1 MRREVRLEYRDP
13 ALLPMLGEAV
23 PPGELLLDTN
33 VFINAR
39 AGRGPAM
46 LRTLLEHLPHSFV
59 AAPTLAE
66 LAWIT
71 GRLDPSHPDT
81 ARVLVA
87 QTALLTRI
95 EAATVLVPTEA
106 DWRAAGALASQVARA
121 RAGGG
126 SMAAIAVDR
135 FELTADAL
143 TAIVAAHAGCT
154 IITEDRD
161 FDLLAQLNPRL
172 RVVFHRRS
180 AASRQR

>member
-1 MRREVRLEYRDP
+1 VPREVRLEYRDP
-13 ALLPMLGEAV
+13 ARLPMLGEAV
-23 PPGELLLDTN
+23 PPGEVLLDTN

-39 AGRGPAM
+39 AGRGPVM

-59 AAPTLAE
+59 AAPTLVE

-71 GRLDPSHPDT
+71 GRPDPSHPDT
-81 ARVLVA
+81 ARVLGVQA
-87 QTALLTRI
+87 ALLTRI

-106 DWRAAGALASQVARA
+106 DWRAAGAFAGQVAGA

-143 TAIVAAHAGCT
+143 TAMVAARAGCT

-161 FDLLAQLNPRL
+161 VGLLAQLHPRV
-172 RVVFHRRS
+172 RVIFYRR
-180 AASRQR
+180 ARPPQPR